1 MKIFSL
7 LISNLIYL
15 SHWILMFQLLQETAC
30 FFPWWMGARVQ
41 SSSELVL
48 HNHLLMNQIFWP
60 TITKLSE
67 HTRIFVYQGTRLARD
82 ESQTINN
89 NATIIADWIYIYTIS
104 CDVQNHIYYLN
115 EHFCIVCPIIR
126 QIVNFMEILVEIYNN
141 KVRSRNQ
148 CNGQVKEIKGWNYS
162 YLLNWFDEG
171 GCLHYLPMK

>member
-89 NATIIADWIYIYTIS
+89 NATIIADWIYIY
-104 CDVQNHIYYLN
+104 HIMR
-115 EHFCIVCPIIR
+115 CP
-126 QIVNFMEILVEIYNN
+126 
-141 KVRSRNQ
+141 KP
-148 CNGQVKEIKGWNYS
+148 
-162 YLLNWFDEG
+162 YLLFKWTFLY
-171 GCLHYLPMK
+171 CLSNHQTNSQFYGNFGRDRQ

>member
-1 MKIFSL
+1 MDGS
-7 LISNLIYL
+7 SCPE
-15 SHWILMFQLLQETAC
+15 LQWVSPT
-30 FFPWWMGARVQ
+30 Q
-41 SSSELVL
+41 SSPHESNFLAN
-48 HNHLLMNQIFWP
+48 NHQAEWAYAYICVP
-60 TITKLSE
+60 RHKVSTGRITDYKTITLLSLPIE
-67 HTRIFVYQGTRLARD
+67 
-82 ESQTINN
+82 
-89 NATIIADWIYIYTIS
+89 YIYTIS